1 MTCSAEPNI
10 FTISTCS
17 SYLRFHVA
25 AAAAAESDSTESA
38 TDQIDDIKE
47 DMEDVIQDKS
57 I

>member
-10 FTISTCS
+10 FTILTCS
-17 SYLRFHVA
+17 SYLHFHVV

-38 TDQIDDIKE
+38 TEIDDIKE
-47 DMEDVIQDKS
+47 DMEDAIQDKS